1 MCICIA
7 SNLLKCMQ
15 LCCFKTMNRVSAIYI
30 ASYIL
35 VANWLPPAVRL
46 TSHNFS
52 YNLYS
57 SSLSLASC
65 NTNANG
71 LFLPLHMG
79 IQDVFTT
86 TPCG

>member
-1 MCICIA
+1 MYA
-7 SNLLKCMQ
+7 ALLFQDNESGECH
-15 LCCFKTMNRVSAIYI
+15 L

-35 VANWLPPAVRL
+35 VANWLPPSVRL
-46 TSHNFS
+46 TSHSFS

-79 IQDVFTT
+79 IQDVFTG